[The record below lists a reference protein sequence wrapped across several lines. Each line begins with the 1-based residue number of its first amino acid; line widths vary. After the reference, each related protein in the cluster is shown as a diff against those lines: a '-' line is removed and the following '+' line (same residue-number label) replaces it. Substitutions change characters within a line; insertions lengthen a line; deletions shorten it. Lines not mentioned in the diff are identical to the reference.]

1 MYLELRGNAMNVGR
15 LLAIVGCA
23 LAVPACGRTG
33 SSSARPGD
41 DPHDTDSL
49 YVLYRRILA
58 DSDPVTIWSETT
70 CEMSR
75 LMDRM
80 GEKEAGRR
88 IRALT
93 DTVYT
98 AAEKRRRA
106 ELEARLANHAYP
118 LDDAS
123 CAQDY
128 NFEYV
133 PDTTNPAIR
142 PRRAP
147 PR

>member
-1 MYLELRGNAMNVGR
+1 MNVGR
-15 LLAIVGCA
+15 LVAVLLCA
-23 LAVPACGRTG
+23 LAVPACGRMG
-33 SSSARPGD
+33 SSSARAGD

-75 LMDRM
+75 LMDRI

-98 AAEKRRRA
+98 AAERRRRA
-106 ELEARLANHAYP
+106 EIETRLAYHAYP

-123 CAQDY
+123 CAKDY
-128 NFEYV
+128 DFEYA
-133 PDTTNPAIR
+133 PDSTNPATR
-142 PRRAP
+142 PQRAP